1 VSSHIGL
8 RLAAL
13 ELVQAEGGALT
24 AYDHGALTAA
34 RRSGDPE
41 AVERA
46 AAIARVEEI
55 RARKRARA
63 EARRVRA
70 EQDVD

>member
-1 VSSHIGL
+1 MTSHIGL

-13 ELVQAEGGALT
+13 ELVQAEGGALS
-24 AYDHGALTAA
+24 AYDQGTLTAA

-46 AAIARVEEI
+46 AAIARVEEM
-55 RARKRARA
+55 RVHKRARA

-70 EQDVD
+70 EQDAD